1 MRHAI
6 LITAYKD
13 LYSVY
18 QMLEYFDSD
27 FEIFIHIDK
36 KCKED
41 YSCLQQR
48 PYTHVYKTFTIDW
61 GDFNHLQAIIL
72 LCRESF
78 KYSECNYFHLI
89 TGSDYPIVPL
99 SEFKA
104 FFSKNCQNNFVEHF
118 PLPRAGWGSEGGIE
132 RIRYYWFRPLNSKVS
147 QYTLKIQRKILHTY
161 RPFGFFNGKLYGGG
175 TYWSVS
181 RNAISSILD
190 YLSNHPQYLHR
201 FRHTHIPEEICFPT
215 LWKGLGV
222 HLTNNHLRYI
232 DWSENKANPKV
243 LTEADFNRIISSD
256 YVFARKIEQKTS
268 SQLIQLLKSHL
279 EKK

>member
-1 MRHAI
+1 
-6 LITAYKD
+6 
-13 LYSVY
+13 
-18 QMLEYFDSD
+18 MLEYFDSD

-41 YSCLQQR
+41 ISRLQQR
-48 PYTHVYKTFTIDW
+48 AHTQIYKSYTISW
-61 GDFNHLQAIIL
+61 GDFNHLQAIVQ
-72 LCRESF
+72 LCREAYTF
-78 KYSECNYFHLI
+78 SECKYFHLI
-89 TGSDYPIVPL
+89 TGTDYPIVPL

-201 FRHTHIPEEICFPT
+201 FRYTHIPEEICFPT

-243 LTEADFNRIISSD
+243 LTEADFKKVIQSHCI
-256 YVFARKIEQKTS
+256 FARK
-268 SQLIQLLKSHL
+268 L
-279 EKK
+279 EKGVSETLKNKIKLCNNW